1 VRSFLQ
7 KCASKSY
14 FNLLKCS
21 GPWSE
26 TLKTVNN
33 VTMMINNKLAVLS
46 FTLHHVERIT
56 KKKNN
61 IMAPLFDWQDQ
72 F

>member
-1 VRSFLQ
+1 LQ

-56 KKKNN
+56 KKKK
-61 IMAPLFDWQDQ
+61 ILWHLFLTGRIN
-72 F
+72 FS

>member
-1 VRSFLQ
+1 
-7 KCASKSY
+7 
-14 FNLLKCS
+14 
-21 GPWSE
+21 
-26 TLKTVNN
+26 
-33 VTMMINNKLAVLS
+33 MMINNKLAVLS

-56 KKKNN
+56 KKKKKY